1 MAFILSLEGSH
12 NRTMTLLILL
22 LAVLLLVLLITVIK
36 LHPFISFLIV
46 CILTGL
52 CKGMDVGQITGSVQK
67 GIGELM
73 GSLMVILCV
82 GAMLGKLVADSGA
95 ANKIASGLIQAFG
108 TKRIQWALVLTAFIV
123 GIPLFYG
130 VGFVLLVPLVIT
142 VATRYKLPAVYLGLP
157 TLAALSVTHGFLPP
171 HPSPVAL
178 AEQFHADMGMTLL
191 YGMMIAIPAIIIA
204 GPVFSITLKKYT
216 NKPLAIFASN
226 DIPEDKL
233 PGMFPSLLAAF
244 LPVLL
249 IAADTIVK
257 VIIPQK
263 NDFTKIIH
271 TLGDPSIAMLLS
283 LLIAIYTLGI
293 RQGKNIKTIMAPMGD
308 AVKDISGILLIIAGA
323 GALKQILLDTGISN
337 ELIQPLTTLAIHPLL
352 LAWGISAILRV
363 SIGSATVA
371 GLTAAG
377 IVAPMI
383 ASSGVN
389 PCLMV
394 LATGAGSLFFSHVN
408 DPGFWMFKEY
418 FNLTVKETI
427 KTWSVMET
435 IVSLAGLIGVF
446 IINYFI

>member
-1 MAFILSLEGSH
+1 
-12 NRTMTLLILL
+12 MTLLILL
-22 LAVLLLVLLITVIK
+22 LAVLLLILLITVIK

-52 CKGMDVGQITGSVQK
+52 CKGMDVGQIMGSVQK

-178 AEQFHADMGMTLL
+178 SEQFHADMGMTLL

-204 GPVFSITLKKYT
+204 GPVFSVTLKKYT
-216 NKPLAIFASN
+216 NKPLAIFTSN

-271 TLGDPSIAMLLS
+271 ILGDPSIAMLLS
-283 LLIAIYTLGI
+283 LLIAIYTLGT

-337 ELIQPLTTLAIHPLL
+337 ELIQPLTTLAVHPLL

-435 IVSLAGLIGVF
+435 IVSVAGLIGVF

>member
-1 MAFILSLEGSH
+1 
-12 NRTMTLLILL
+12 MTLLILL
-22 LAVLLLVLLITVIK
+22 FAVFLLVILITVIK

-52 CKGMDVGQITGSVQK
+52 CKGMDVSQIMNSIQK

-73 GSLMVILCV
+73 GSLMVILCI

-95 ANKIASGLIQAFG
+95 ANKISSGLIRAFG
-108 TKRIQWALVLTAFIV
+108 TKHIQWALVVTAFVV
-123 GIPLFYG
+123 GLPLFYG

-142 VATRYKLPAVYLGLP
+142 VATRYKIPAVYLGLP
-157 TLAALSVTHGFLPP
+157 TLSALSVTHGFLPP

-178 AEQFHADMGMTLL
+178 SEQFHADMGLTLL
-191 YGMMIAIPAIIIA
+191 YGILIAIPAIIIA
-204 GPVFSITLKKYT
+204 GPVFSVTLKKYT
-216 NKPLAIFASN
+216 AKPLSIFTSTE
-226 DIPEDKL
+226 IPEDKL

-257 VIIPQK
+257 VAIPQK
-263 NDFTKIIH
+263 NNFTHLIH
-271 TLGDPSIAMLLS
+271 TLGDPSIAMLIS
-283 LLIAIYTLGI
+283 LLIALYTLGI
-293 RQGKNIKTIMAPMGD
+293 RQGKNIKAVMLPMGD

-337 ELIQPLTTLAIHPLL
+337 ELIQPLTSMAVHPLF
-352 LAWGISAILRV
+352 LAWGIAAILRV

-383 ASSGVN
+383 AGSGVN
-389 PCLMV
+389 PSLMV

-427 KTWSVMET
+427 KTWSMMET
-435 IVSLAGLIGVF
+435 IVSVAGLTGVF
-446 IINYFI
+446 IINYFL

>member
-1 MAFILSLEGSH
+1 
-12 NRTMTLLILL
+12 MTLLILL
-22 LAVLLLVLLITVIK
+22 LAVLLLILLITVIK

-52 CKGMDVGQITGSVQK
+52 CKGMDVGQIMGSVQK

-178 AEQFHADMGMTLL
+178 SEQFHADMGMTLL

-204 GPVFSITLKKYT
+204 GPVFSVTLKKYT
-216 NKPLAIFASN
+216 NKPLAIFTSN

-263 NDFTKIIH
+263 NNFTKIIH

-283 LLIAIYTLGI
+283 LLIAIYTLGT

-337 ELIQPLTTLAIHPLL
+337 ELIQPLTTLAVHPLL

-435 IVSLAGLIGVF
+435 IVSVAGLIGVF